1 MPEQDN
7 YDDELVSSNP
17 NQRNWRGILI
27 ALLVIIIVLALIVT
41 SVVLLTPPDEG
52 PRVKGQ
58 RIKLQD
64 IVDGL
69 YVPQRANGSWIDAEE
84 FLYQDHLGR
93 ICLLNA
99 ANRTERVLMSNMTFK
114 NLAPFTFSLS
124 ADRRYLLLA
133 QNVVKLFRHSYLAQY
148 TLFDIHT
155 SETVRLRHNQLH
167 DEWPYLHYA
176 RFTGAGNALIWVH
189 NYDIYYRQEVR
200 ATHAY
205 RISHDAVPG
214 VVYNGIPDWLYEEE
228 ILHANNAVW
237 LSENAQL
244 LLYASFNDT
253 HVQEQHFA
261 WYGTTSGGGAGGAA
275 TSAAGSSAGHSAG
288 NAGNAGGAAGGTNPH
303 ANLYPEIRSLRYPK
317 PGTQNPTVTLRVAD
331 LTDPQK
337 IHTTDLKPPKII
349 QHECVFHAFIHFL
362 RFAKLFACI
371 SPSSRRD
378 HYFSSASW
386 VSATQIAVVWLNR
399 PQNISVVSVC
409 RSPQFVCIETHR
421 VSGDGRGWVD
431 TVSVPLFAANASLYV
446 AISPLRDGSFGYF
459 RHIVHVDIDNN
470 RVLPLT
476 HGAYEVNRLL
486 HWDQVDNWI
495 YFLGTPERLPS
506 QQHLYRVS
514 ALPARQGQA
523 LQPPDCLTCPALM
536 QRHDGYDE
544 GHTKSP
550 PKLVTA
556 WDDDWEDSEEAD
568 ALPAPPPALPVEQ
581 QRQSHG
587 HGNGGA
593 AVPPPPSD
601 CLYHEAQFPLSL
613 RARFVLVECLGPVV
627 PSSTIYGLKTAATEA
642 KAKRKSAP
650 AEHEADQ
657 AEDAAEEQF
666 GVEPKSQFLELLFTV
681 QNNTRLKE
689 KMAKVA
695 LPQMKTFPVMI
706 SGGYHAQ
713 VRLFLPPVLREDEI
727 TRYPTILHVYSG
739 PGSQLVT
746 DRWHVDWNTYL
757 AGSKDYIVIEIDGRG
772 SSGQGY
778 QLLHEVYKRLGSV
791 EVSDQLEVSEYLR
804 DNLHFIDARRMG
816 VWGWS
821 YGGYTAAL
829 ALAGQQSIFQCGI
842 SVSPVT
848 NWKLYDSTYAERYLS
863 FPNVTDNYKG
873 YEESDLSKYVDNLR
887 ERQFLLVHGTA
898 DDNVHVQQSMVL
910 ARALTSK
917 GVLYKQQIYPDEGH
931 SLSGVKRHLY
941 RSMTAFFEDC
951 FKKLLDQQQQ
961 NQTDS
966 MDFLDFHSFYG
977 G

>member
-69 YVPQRANGSWIDAEE
+69 YMPQHANGSWIDGEE

-99 ANRTERVLMSNMTFK
+99 ANRTERILMSNVTFK
-114 NLAPFTFSLS
+114 TLAPFTFTIS
-124 ADRRYLLLA
+124 ADKRYLLLA

-148 TLFDIHT
+148 TLYDIQT
-155 SETVRLRHNQLH
+155 SESIKLRHSPHQ

-176 RFTGAGNALIWVH
+176 RFSPRGNGLVWVH
-189 NYDIYYRQEVR
+189 SYDIYYRKEAR
-200 ATHAY
+200 GTTAH
-205 RISHDAVPG
+205 RITHDAVPG

-228 ILHANNAVW
+228 ILHANNAIW
-237 LSENAQL
+237 MSDTGQL
-244 LLYASFNDT
+244 MLYATFNDT
-253 HVQEQHFA
+253 NVQEQHFA
-261 WYGTTSGGGAGGAA
+261 WYGTTGPSASGAAAAAAGTPGASGGSSSVGG
-275 TSAAGSSAGHSAG
+275 S
-288 NAGNAGGAAGGTNPH
+288 NPY

-317 PGTQNPTVTLRVAD
+317 PGTPNPTVTLRVV
-331 LTDPQK
+331 
-337 IHTTDLKPPKII
+337 DLKDPKKVHITSLRPPQII
-349 QHECVFHAFIHFL
+349 ANE
-362 RFAKLFACI
+362 
-371 SPSSRRD
+371 D

-386 VSATQIAVVWLNR
+386 VSGTEIAVVWLNR

-409 RSPQFVCIETHR
+409 KSPSFECIETHR

-431 TVSVPLFAANASLYV
+431 TVAVPLFAANGSIYV
-446 AISPLRDGSFGYF
+446 AISPLRDGLFGYF

-486 HWDQVDNWI
+486 HWDQLDNWI

-523 LQPPDCLTCPALM
+523 LHTPDCITCPALM
-536 QRHDGYDE
+536 QRSDSYEE

-556 WDDDWEDSEEAD
+556 WDDDWEDSEEVE
-568 ALPAPPPALPVEQ
+568 APPPAMPLEQ
-581 QRQSHG
+581 QPRPGRGQRPPL
-587 HGNGGA
+587 
-593 AVPPPPSD
+593 PPPPSD
-601 CLYHEAQFPLSL
+601 CLYHEAQFPITLQ
-613 RARFVLVECLGPVV
+613 ARYVLVECLGPVV
-627 PSSTIYGLKTAATEA
+627 PTSIIYGLKSANSPPTSAKVKRQSTQQEEPSTEGGEQ
-642 KAKRKSAP
+642 KA
-650 AEHEADQ
+650 E
-657 AEDAAEEQF
+657 
-666 GVEPKSQFLELLFTV
+666 VEPKSQFLELLVTI

-689 KMAKVA
+689 KMAKTA
-695 LPQMKTFPVMI
+695 LPQVKTFPVMI

-713 VRLFLPPVLREDEI
+713 VRLYLPPVLREDEI

-739 PGSQLVT
+739 PGTQLVT

-757 AGSKDYIVIEIDGRG
+757 SGSKDYIVVEIDGRG
-772 SSGQGY
+772 SAGQGY

-804 DNLHFIDARRMG
+804 DNLHFIDSRRMG

-829 ALAGQQSIFQCGI
+829 ALAGQQDIFQCGI

-887 ERQFLLVHGTA
+887 DRQFLLVHGTA

-910 ARALTSK
+910 ARSLTSK

-951 FKKLLDQQQQ
+951 FKKLIDQQQQ

-977 G
+977 R

>member
-1 MPEQDN
+1 MPQH
-7 YDDELVSSNP
+7 
-17 NQRNWRGILI
+17 
-27 ALLVIIIVLALIVT
+27 
-41 SVVLLTPPDEG
+41 
-52 PRVKGQ
+52 
-58 RIKLQD
+58 
-64 IVDGL
+64 
-69 YVPQRANGSWIDAEE
+69 ANGSWIDGEE

-99 ANRTERVLMSNMTFK
+99 ANRSEHVLMSNVTFK
-114 NLAPFTFSLS
+114 TLAPFTFTIS
-124 ADRRYLLLA
+124 ADKRYLLLA

-148 TLFDIHT
+148 TLYDIQT
-155 SETVRLRHNQLH
+155 SESIKLRHSPHQ

-176 RFTGAGNALIWVH
+176 RFSPRGNGLVWVQS
-189 NYDIYYRQEVR
+189 YDIYYRKEAR
-200 ATHAY
+200 GTTAH
-205 RISHDAVPG
+205 RITHDAVPG

-228 ILHANNAVW
+228 ILHANNAIW
-237 LSENAQL
+237 LSDTGQL
-244 LLYASFNDT
+244 MLYATFNDT

-261 WYGTTSGGGAGGAA
+261 WYGTTGPSGGAA
-275 TSAAGSSAGHSAG
+275 SAAAAAG
-288 NAGNAGGAAGGTNPH
+288 GGAAGTPGGSGGSSSSGGGSNPY

-317 PGTQNPTVTLRVAD
+317 PGTQNPTITLRVAD
-331 LTDPQK
+331 LKDPK
-337 IHTTDLKPPKII
+337 KVHITNLRPPQII
-349 QHECVFHAFIHFL
+349 ANE
-362 RFAKLFACI
+362 
-371 SPSSRRD
+371 D

-386 VSATQIAVVWLNR
+386 VSGTEIAVVWLNR

-409 RSPQFVCIETHR
+409 KSPSFECIETHR

-431 TVSVPLFAANASLYV
+431 TVSVPLFAANGSIYV
-446 AISPLRDGSFGYF
+446 AISPLRDGLFGYF

-476 HGAYEVNRLL
+476 HGPYEVNRLL
-486 HWDQVDNWI
+486 HWDQLDNWI

-523 LQPPDCLTCPALM
+523 MHSPDCLTCPALM
-536 QRHDGYDE
+536 QRSDSYEE

-556 WDDDWEDSEEAD
+556 WDDDWEDSEEVEAQ
-568 ALPAPPPALPVEQ
+568 APPPAMPLEQ
-581 QRQSHG
+581 QARPGRGQRPPL
-587 HGNGGA
+587 
-593 AVPPPPSD
+593 PPPPSD
-601 CLYHEAQFPLSL
+601 CLYHEAQFPITLQ
-613 RARFVLVECLGPVV
+613 ARYVLVECLGPVV
-627 PSSTIYGLKTAATEA
+627 PTSIIYGLKSTIPSSPKVNRQSTQQEEPPTEGGEE
-642 KAKRKSAP
+642 KA
-650 AEHEADQ
+650 D
-657 AEDAAEEQF
+657 
-666 GVEPKSQFLELLFTV
+666 VEPKSQFLELLVTI

-689 KMAKVA
+689 KMAKTA

-713 VRLFLPPVLREDEI
+713 VRLYLPPVLREDEI

-739 PGSQLVT
+739 PGTQLVT

-757 AGSKDYIVIEIDGRG
+757 SGSKDYIVVEIDGRG
-772 SSGQGY
+772 SAGQGY

-804 DNLHFIDARRMG
+804 DNLHFIDSRRMG

-829 ALAGQQSIFQCGI
+829 ALAGQQDIFQCGI

-887 ERQFLLVHGTA
+887 DRQFLLVHGTA

-910 ARALTSK
+910 ARSLTSK

-951 FKKLLDQQQQ
+951 FKKLIDQQQQ

-977 G
+977 R

>member
-99 ANRTERVLMSNMTFK
+99 ANRTERVLMSNVTFK
-114 NLAPFTFSLS
+114 TLAPFTFSIS
-124 ADRRYLLLA
+124 ADKRFLLLA

-155 SETVRLRHNQLH
+155 SEAIKLRHNRQQ

-176 RFTGAGNALIWVH
+176 RFTSAGNALIWVH

-200 ATHAY
+200 ASHAY
-205 RISHDAVPG
+205 RITHDAVPG

-228 ILHANNAVW
+228 ILHTNNAIW
-237 LSENAQL
+237 LSDDGQL

-261 WYGTTSGGGAGGAA
+261 WYGTTSTGAAGGAA
-275 TSAAGSSAGHSAG
+275 TSGTTHGNGGVGGGVGTGTGGGSAGG
-288 NAGNAGGAAGGTNPH
+288 INPH

-331 LTDPQK
+331 LAVPEK
-337 IHTTDLKPPKII
+337 IHIIDLKPPKII
-349 QHECVFHAFIHFL
+349 ENE
-362 RFAKLFACI
+362 
-371 SPSSRRD
+371 D

-386 VSATQIAVVWLNR
+386 VSPKEIAVVWLNR

-409 RSPQFVCIETHR
+409 RSPSFVCIETHR

-431 TVSVPLFAANASLYV
+431 TVSVPLFAANASHYV

-476 HGAYEVNRLL
+476 HGPYEVNRLL
-486 HWDQVDNWI
+486 HWDQLDNWI

-523 LQPPDCLTCPALM
+523 LPAPDCLTCPALM
-536 QRHDGYDE
+536 HGSDGRDE

-556 WDDDWEDSEEAD
+556 WDDDWEDSEESE
-568 ALPAPPPALPVEQ
+568 ALPPPPAMPVEQ
-581 QRQSHG
+581 QRQARG
-587 HGNGGA
+587 HGA
-593 AVPPPPSD
+593 PPPSD

-613 RARFVLVECLGPVV
+613 RARYVLVECLGPVV
-627 PSSTIYGLKTAATEA
+627 PNSIIYGLKLPTGP
-642 KAKRKSAP
+642 KAKKQSLPQEQLAP
-650 AEHEADQ
+650 DVAAAAKEA
-657 AEDAAEEQF
+657 
-666 GVEPKSQFLELLFTV
+666 GEPKSQFLELLVTV

-695 LPQMKTFPVMI
+695 LPQVKTFPVMI

-713 VRLFLPPVLREDEI
+713 VRLYLPPVLREDEI

-757 AGSKDYIVIEIDGRG
+757 SGSKDYIVIEIDGRG
-772 SSGQGY
+772 SAGQGY

-910 ARALTSK
+910 ARALTGK

-941 RSMTAFFEDC
+941 RSMTAFFDDC
-951 FKKLLDQQQQ
+951 FKKLVPPETKAGLGSGGDMQQQ
-961 NQTDS
+961 
-966 MDFLDFHSFYG
+966 
-977 G
+977 

>member
-64 IVDGL
+64 IVDGVFL
-69 YVPQRANGSWIDAEE
+69 PQHSNGSWIDGEE

-93 ICLLNA
+93 ICLLSA
-99 ANRTERVLMSNMTFK
+99 ANRSERVLMSNVTFK
-114 NLAPFTFSLS
+114 TLAPFTFTIS
-124 ADRRYLLLA
+124 ADKRYLLLA

-148 TLFDIHT
+148 TLYDIQT
-155 SETVRLRHNQLH
+155 SESIKLRHSPHL
-167 DEWPYLHYA
+167 DDWPYLHYA
-176 RFTGAGNALIWVH
+176 RFTPAGNALVWVQ
-189 NYDIYYRQEVR
+189 NYDIYFREEVR
-200 ATHAY
+200 SPAVH
-205 RISHDAVPG
+205 RITHDAVPG

-228 ILHANNAVW
+228 ILHANNAIW
-237 LSENAQL
+237 MSDNGQL
-244 LLYASFNDT
+244 MLYATFNDT

-261 WYGTTSGGGAGGAA
+261 WYGTTGPSGGAAAAAAATAGGGAGSG
-275 TSAAGSSAGHSAG
+275 G
-288 NAGNAGGAAGGTNPH
+288 GGAGASSSGSHPH
-303 ANLYPEIRSLRYPK
+303 ASLYPEIRSLRYPK

-331 LTDPQK
+331 LKDPQNVR
-337 IHTTDLKPPKII
+337 TTDLHPPQILA
-349 QHECVFHAFIHFL
+349 HE
-362 RFAKLFACI
+362 
-371 SPSSRRD
+371 D

-386 VSATQIAVVWLNR
+386 VSHSKIAVVWLNR

-409 RSPQFVCIETHR
+409 KAPSFECIETHR

-431 TVSVPLFAANASLYV
+431 TVAVPLFAANASIYV
-446 AISPLRDGSFGYF
+446 AISPLRDGLFGYF
-459 RHIVHVDIDNN
+459 RHIVHVDIDKN

-476 HGAYEVNRLL
+476 HGPYEVNRLL
-486 HWDQVDNWI
+486 HWDQLDNWI

-514 ALPARQGQA
+514 AQPARQGQA
-523 LQPPDCLTCPALM
+523 LHSPDCLTCPAVT
-536 QRHDGYDE
+536 QWAEGYDE

-556 WDDDWEDSEEAD
+556 WDDDWEDSEEAE
-568 ALPAPPPALPVEQ
+568 AQPPQPALPVEQ
-581 QRQSHG
+581 QQPGRGQS
-587 HGNGGA
+587 
-593 AVPPPPSD
+593 VPLPPPPSD
-601 CLYHEAQFPLSL
+601 CLFHEAQFPLS
-613 RARFVLVECLGPVV
+613 RQAKYVLVDCLGPVV
-627 PSSTIYGLKTAATEA
+627 PTSIIYGLKSTAPEGAKVRRRSTQQEQPPTEGG
-642 KAKRKSAP
+642 
-650 AEHEADQ
+650 
-657 AEDAAEEQF
+657 EEK
-666 GVEPKSQFLELLFTV
+666 GPEEPKSQFLELLVTV

-689 KMAKVA
+689 KMAKTA
-695 LPQMKTFPVMI
+695 MPQIKTFPVMI

-757 AGSKDYIVIEIDGRG
+757 AGSKDYIVVEIDGRG
-772 SSGQGY
+772 SAGQGY

-791 EVSDQLEVSEYLR
+791 EVSDQLEV
-804 DNLHFIDARRMG
+804 N
-816 VWGWS
+816 
-821 YGGYTAAL
+821 
-829 ALAGQQSIFQCGI
+829 
-842 SVSPVT
+842 
-848 NWKLYDSTYAERYLS
+848 STYAERYLS

-887 ERQFLLVHGTA
+887 DRQFLLIHGTA

-910 ARALTSK
+910 ARSLTSK

-951 FKKLLDQQQQ
+951 FKKLVPPESKAGLGNGGDMQQ
-961 NQTDS
+961 
-966 MDFLDFHSFYG
+966 
-977 G
+977 

>member
-69 YVPQRANGSWIDAEE
+69 FVPQHSNGSWIDGEE

-99 ANRTERVLMSNMTFK
+99 ANRSERVLMSNVTFK
-114 NLAPFTFSLS
+114 TLAPFTFTIS
-124 ADRRYLLLA
+124 ADKRYLLLA

-148 TLFDIHT
+148 TLYDIQT
-155 SETVRLRHNQLH
+155 SESIKLRHSPHQ

-176 RFTGAGNALIWVH
+176 RFTPAGNALVWVEG
-189 NYDIYYRQEVR
+189 YDIYYRTEVR
-200 ATHAY
+200 SPAVH
-205 RISHDAVPG
+205 RITQDAVPG

-228 ILHANNAVW
+228 ILHANNAIW
-237 LSENAQL
+237 MSDNGQL
-244 LLYASFNDT
+244 MLFATFNDT

-261 WYGTTSGGGAGGAA
+261 WYGTTGPSGGPAAAAAGGGGGAGSGGAGA
-275 TSAAGSSAGHSAG
+275 TSSGS
-288 NAGNAGGAAGGTNPH
+288 NPH
-303 ANLYPEIRSLRYPK
+303 ANLYPEIRSLR
-317 PGTQNPTVTLRVAD
+317 
-331 LTDPQK
+331 
-337 IHTTDLKPPKII
+337 
-349 QHECVFHAFIHFL
+349 
-362 RFAKLFACI
+362 
-371 SPSSRRD
+371 D

-386 VSATQIAVVWLNR
+386 VSHSKIAVVWLNR

-409 RSPQFVCIETHR
+409 KAPSFECIETHR

-431 TVSVPLFAANASLYV
+431 TVAVPLFASNASIYV
-446 AISPLRDGSFGYF
+446 AISPLRDGLFGYF
-459 RHIVHVDIDNN
+459 RHIVHVDIEKN

-476 HGAYEVNRLL
+476 HGPYEVNRLL
-486 HWDQVDNWI
+486 HWDQLDNWI

-523 LQPPDCLTCPALM
+523 LHPPDCLTCPAVA
-536 QRHDGYDE
+536 QWAEGYDE

-556 WDDDWEDSEEAD
+556 WDDDWEDSEEAE
-568 ALPAPPPALPVEQ
+568 APPPQPALPVEQ
-581 QRQSHG
+581 QPPGKGQS
-587 HGNGGA
+587 A
-593 AVPPPPSD
+593 SLPPPPSD
-601 CLYHEAQFPLSL
+601 CLYHEAQFPIS
-613 RARFVLVECLGPVV
+613 RKAKYVLVDCLGPVV
-627 PSSTIYGLKTAATEA
+627 PTAIIYGIKSTASEITKVKRQSTQQEEPPTENGEQKTPKE
-642 KAKRKSAP
+642 
-650 AEHEADQ
+650 
-657 AEDAAEEQF
+657 
-666 GVEPKSQFLELLFTV
+666 EPKSQFLELLVTV

-689 KMAKVA
+689 KMAKTA
-695 LPQMKTFPVMI
+695 MPQIKTFPVMI

-713 VRLFLPPVLREDEI
+713 VRLYLPPVLREDEI

-757 AGSKDYIVIEIDGRG
+757 SGSKDYIVVEIDGRG

-804 DNLHFIDARRMG
+804 DNLHFIDSRRMG

-887 ERQFLLVHGTA
+887 DRQFLLVHGTA

-910 ARALTSK
+910 ARSLTSK

-951 FKKLLDQQQQ
+951 FKKLVPPESKAGLGNGGDMQQQ
-961 NQTDS
+961 
-966 MDFLDFHSFYG
+966 
-977 G
+977 

>member
-64 IVDGL
+64 IVDGI
-69 YVPQRANGSWIDAEE
+69 YVPQRSNGSWIDAEE
-84 FLYQDHLGR
+84 FLYQDQLGR

-99 ANRTERVLMSNMTFK
+99 ANRTERVLMSNVTFK
-114 NLAPFTFSLS
+114 NLSPFTFSIS
-124 ADRRYLLLA
+124 ADKRYLLLA

-148 TLFDIHT
+148 TLYDIHT
-155 SETVRLRHNQLH
+155 SETIKLRLNPHQ
-167 DEWPYLHYA
+167 DEWPYLHFA
-176 RFTGAGNALIWVH
+176 RFSSAGNALIWVL
-189 NYDIYYRQEVR
+189 NYEIYYRQEVR
-200 ATHAY
+200 STHAY
-205 RISHDAVPG
+205 RITHDAVPG

-228 ILHANNAVW
+228 MLHTNNAIWV
-237 LSENAQL
+237 SDDGHL

-253 HVQEQHFA
+253 NVQEQHFA
-261 WYGTTSGGGAGGAA
+261 WYGTTSSGTAGGAGTSGTASGTGHGVGSGAGGG
-275 TSAAGSSAGHSAG
+275 GSSAA
-288 NAGNAGGAAGGTNPH
+288 GTNPH

-317 PGTQNPTVTLRVAD
+317 PGTQNPTVTLRVAN
-331 LTDPQK
+331 LSDPQK
-337 IHTTDLKPPKII
+337 IHIVDLKPPKIL
-349 QHECVFHAFIHFL
+349 QKE
-362 RFAKLFACI
+362 
-371 SPSSRRD
+371 D

-386 VSATQIAVVWLNR
+386 VSGTEIAVVWLNR
-399 PQNISVVSVC
+399 PQNISAVSVC
-409 RSPQFVCIETHR
+409 RSPAFACIETHR

-431 TVSVPLFAANASLYV
+431 TVSVPLFASNASVYV

-476 HGAYEVNRLL
+476 HGPYEVNRLL
-486 HWDQVDNWI
+486 HWDQHDNWI

-514 ALPARQGQA
+514 ALPARQGHS
-523 LQPPDCLTCPALM
+523 LQVPDCLTCPAVM
-536 QRHDGYDE
+536 QRSDGYDE
-544 GHTKSP
+544 GHTKPP

-556 WDDDWEDSEEAD
+556 WDDDWEDSEESDTAQQ
-568 ALPAPPPALPVEQ
+568 PPPPAMPVEQ
-581 QRQSHG
+581 QRQG
-587 HGNGGA
+587 RG
-593 AVPPPPSD
+593 VTPPSD
-601 CLYHEAQFPLSL
+601 CLYHEAQFALSL
-613 RARFVLVECLGPVV
+613 RARYLLLECLGPVV
-627 PSSTIYGLKTAATEA
+627 PNSIIYGLKHPAGGP
-642 KAKRKSAP
+642 KAKRQSMTQ
-650 AEHEADQ
+650 EQTQ
-657 AEDAAEEQF
+657 AEGESTAEEVR
-666 GVEPKSQFLELLFTV
+666 VEPKSQFLELLVTV

-695 LPQMKTFPVMI
+695 LPQIKTFPVMI

-713 VRLFLPPVLREDEI
+713 VRLYLPPVLREDEI

-739 PGSQLVT
+739 PGTQLVT

-772 SSGQGY
+772 SAGQGY

-941 RSMTAFFEDC
+941 RSMTAFFDDC

>member
-69 YVPQRANGSWIDAEE
+69 FLPQHSNGSWINGEE

-99 ANRTERVLMSNMTFK
+99 ANRSERVLMSNVTFK
-114 NLAPFTFSLS
+114 TLAPFTFTIS
-124 ADRRYLLLA
+124 ADKRYLLLA
-133 QNVVKLFRHSYLAQY
+133 QNAVELFRHSYLAQY
-148 TLFDIHT
+148 TLYDIQT
-155 SETVRLRHNQLH
+155 SESIRLRHSGQP

-176 RFTGAGNALIWVH
+176 RFTPAGSALVWVQG
-189 NYDIYYRQEVR
+189 YDIYYKQEARSPVV
-200 ATHAY
+200 H
-205 RISHDAVPG
+205 RITHDAVPG
-214 VVYNGIPDWLYEEE
+214 VVYNGVPDWLYEEE
-228 ILHANNAVW
+228 ILHANNAIW
-237 LSENAQL
+237 MSDNGQL
-244 LLYASFNDT
+244 MLYATFNDT

-261 WYGTTSGGGAGGAA
+261 WYGTTGPAGGAA
-275 TSAAGSSAGHSAG
+275 AAAAAAAATGGGTSGGSGHGGGGSGHGSS
-288 NAGNAGGAAGGTNPH
+288 GGSNPH
-303 ANLYPEIRSLRYPK
+303 ASLYPEIRSLRYPK

-331 LTDPQK
+331 LKNPQK
-337 IHTTDLKPPKII
+337 VHITDLRPPQILA
-349 QHECVFHAFIHFL
+349 HE
-362 RFAKLFACI
+362 
-371 SPSSRRD
+371 D

-386 VSATQIAVVWLNR
+386 VSHSKVAVVWLNR

-409 RSPQFVCIETHR
+409 KAPTFECIETHR

-431 TVSVPLFAANASLYV
+431 TVAVPLFASNASVYV
-446 AISPLRDGSFGYF
+446 AISPLRDGLFGYF

-486 HWDQVDNWI
+486 HWDQLDNWI

-523 LQPPDCLTCPALM
+523 LHSPDCLTCPAQM
-536 QRHDGYDE
+536 PRTDGFEE

-556 WDDDWEDSEEAD
+556 WDDDWEDSEEEEEPQQAQ
-568 ALPAPPPALPVEQ
+568 PALPVEQ
-581 QRQSHG
+581 QRP
-587 HGNGGA
+587 GGRGGQGS
-593 AVPPPPSD
+593 VPPPPPPSD
-601 CLYHEAQFPLSL
+601 CLYHVAQFPHSL
-613 RARFVLVECLGPVV
+613 QARYVLVDCLGPVV
-627 PSSTIYGLKTAATEA
+627 PNSILYGLKSTSQTGGGP
-642 KAKRKSAP
+642 KAKRQSSSQQEQPPTESAEEKP
-650 AEHEADQ
+650 AES
-657 AEDAAEEQF
+657 
-666 GVEPKSQFLELLFTV
+666 PKSQFLELLVTV

-689 KMAKVA
+689 KMARTA
-695 LPQMKTFPVMI
+695 MPQVKTFPVMI

-713 VRLFLPPVLREDEI
+713 VRLYLPPVLREDEI

-757 AGSKDYIVIEIDGRG
+757 AGSKDYIVVEIDGRG
-772 SSGQGY
+772 SAGQGY

-848 NWKLYDSTYAERYLS
+848 NWKLYDSAYAERYLS

-910 ARALTSK
+910 ARSLTSK

-951 FKKLLDQQQQ
+951 FKKLIDQQQQ
-961 NQTDS
+961 NQSDS

-977 G
+977 R

>member
-69 YVPQRANGSWIDAEE
+69 YMPQHANGSWIDGEE

-99 ANRTERVLMSNMTFK
+99 ANRSEHVLMSNVTFK
-114 NLAPFTFSLS
+114 TLAPFTFTIS
-124 ADRRYLLLA
+124 ADKRYLLLA

-148 TLFDIHT
+148 TLYDIQT
-155 SETVRLRHNQLH
+155 SESIKLRHSPHQ

-176 RFTGAGNALIWVH
+176 RFSPRGNGLVWVQS
-189 NYDIYYRQEVR
+189 YDIYYRKEAR
-200 ATHAY
+200 GTTAH
-205 RISHDAVPG
+205 RITHDAVPG

-228 ILHANNAVW
+228 ILHANNAIW
-237 LSENAQL
+237 LSDTGQL
-244 LLYASFNDT
+244 MLYATFNDT

-261 WYGTTSGGGAGGAA
+261 WYGTTGPSGGAA
-275 TSAAGSSAGHSAG
+275 SAAAAAG
-288 NAGNAGGAAGGTNPH
+288 GGAAGTPGGSGGSSSSGGGSNPY

-317 PGTQNPTVTLRVAD
+317 PGTQNPTITLRVAD
-331 LTDPQK
+331 LKDPK
-337 IHTTDLKPPKII
+337 KVHITNLRPPQII
-349 QHECVFHAFIHFL
+349 ANE
-362 RFAKLFACI
+362 
-371 SPSSRRD
+371 D

-386 VSATQIAVVWLNR
+386 VSGTEIAVVWLNR

-409 RSPQFVCIETHR
+409 KSPSFECIETHR

-431 TVSVPLFAANASLYV
+431 TVSVPLFAANGSIYV
-446 AISPLRDGSFGYF
+446 AISPLRDGLFGYF

-476 HGAYEVNRLL
+476 HGPYEVNRLL
-486 HWDQVDNWI
+486 HWDQLDNWI

-523 LQPPDCLTCPALM
+523 MHSPDCLTCPALM
-536 QRHDGYDE
+536 QRSDSYEE

-556 WDDDWEDSEEAD
+556 WDDDWEDSEEVEAQ
-568 ALPAPPPALPVEQ
+568 APPPAMPLEQ
-581 QRQSHG
+581 QARPGRGQRPPL
-587 HGNGGA
+587 
-593 AVPPPPSD
+593 PPPPSD
-601 CLYHEAQFPLSL
+601 CLYHEAQFPITLQ
-613 RARFVLVECLGPVV
+613 ARYVLVECLGPVV
-627 PSSTIYGLKTAATEA
+627 PTSIIYGLKSTIPSSPKVNRQSTQQEEPPTEGGEE
-642 KAKRKSAP
+642 KA
-650 AEHEADQ
+650 D
-657 AEDAAEEQF
+657 
-666 GVEPKSQFLELLFTV
+666 VEPKSQFLELLVTI

-689 KMAKVA
+689 KMAKTA

-713 VRLFLPPVLREDEI
+713 VRLYLPPVLREDEI

-739 PGSQLVT
+739 PGTQLVT

-757 AGSKDYIVIEIDGRG
+757 SGSKDYIVVEIDGRG
-772 SSGQGY
+772 SAGQGY

-804 DNLHFIDARRMG
+804 DNLHFIDSRRMG

-829 ALAGQQSIFQCGI
+829 ALAGQQDIFQCGI

-887 ERQFLLVHGTA
+887 DRQFLLVHGTA

-910 ARALTSK
+910 ARSLTSK

-951 FKKLLDQQQQ
+951 FKKLIDQQQQ

-977 G
+977 R

>member
-1 MPEQDN
+1 MCNHCESFVKLYFLVSLSQ
-7 YDDELVSSNP
+7 LVSSNP
-17 NQRNWRGILI
+17 NQRNWRGIFI

-69 YVPQRANGSWIDAEE
+69 YMPQRANGSWIDAEE

-99 ANRTERVLMSNMTFK
+99 GNRSERVLMSNVTFK
-114 NLAPFTFSLS
+114 TLAPFTFTISP
-124 ADRRYLLLA
+124 DKRYLLLA

-148 TLFDIHT
+148 TLYDIQT
-155 SETVRLRHNQLH
+155 SESIKMRHSMHQ

-176 RFTGAGNALIWVH
+176 RFATTGNALIWVY

-200 ATHAY
+200 TANVY

-214 VVYNGIPDWLYEEE
+214 IVYNGIPDWLYEEE
-228 ILHANNAVW
+228 ILHTNNAIW
-237 LSENAQL
+237 ISNDGHL

-261 WYGTTSGGGAGGAA
+261 WYGTTGPSGGAA
-275 TSAAGSSAGHSAG
+275 AAAATAG
-288 NAGNAGGAAGGTNPH
+288 GNAGGTTSTSSSSSNGNNPH
-303 ANLYPEIRSLRYPK
+303 SNLYPEIRSLRYPK

-331 LTDPQK
+331 LANPQK
-337 IHTTDLKPPKII
+337 IQIKDLRPPKIL
-349 QHECVFHAFIHFL
+349 ENE
-362 RFAKLFACI
+362 
-371 SPSSRRD
+371 D

-386 VSATQIAVVWLNR
+386 VSSTEIAVVWLNR

-409 RSPQFVCIETHR
+409 KSPSFVCIETHR

-431 TVSVPLFAANASLYV
+431 TVSVPLFASNGSLYV

-476 HGAYEVNRLL
+476 HGPYEVNRLL

-523 LQPPDCLTCPALM
+523 LHKPDCMTCPAQM
-536 QRHDGYDE
+536 ERNDGYEE

-556 WDDDWEDSEEAD
+556 WDDDWEDSEETD
-568 ALPAPPPALPVEQ
+568 SLPPPPPLPVEQ
-581 QRQSHG
+581 NPRP
-587 HGNGGA
+587 GGRGSSSPL
-593 AVPPPPSD
+593 PPPPSD
-601 CLYHEAQFPLSL
+601 CLYHEAQFPLSQQ
-613 RARFVLVECLGPVV
+613 ARFVLIDCLGPVV
-627 PSSTIYGLKTAATEA
+627 PNSIMYALKATATGPMAKRQQQSQSQEQQQEEPPTEA
-642 KAKRKSAP
+642 P
-650 AEHEADQ
+650 I
-657 AEDAAEEQF
+657 
-666 GVEPKSQFLELLFTV
+666 EPKSEFLDLLFTV

-689 KMAKVA
+689 KLAKTA
-695 LPQMKTFPVMI
+695 LPQVKTFPVMI

-713 VRLFLPPVLREDEI
+713 VRLYLPPVLREDEI

-739 PGSQLVT
+739 PGTQLVT

-804 DNLHFIDARRMG
+804 DNLHFIDSRRMG

-873 YEESDLSKYVDNLR
+873 YDESDLSKYVDNLR
-887 ERQFLLVHGTA
+887 DRQFLLVHGTA

-910 ARALTSK
+910 ARSLTSK

-941 RSMTAFFEDC
+941 RSMTAFFDDC
-951 FKKLLDQQQQ
+951 FKKLVPPESKAGLGNGGDMQQQ
-961 NQTDS
+961 
-966 MDFLDFHSFYG
+966 
-977 G
+977 

>member
-69 YVPQRANGSWIDAEE
+69 FVPQHSNGSWIDGEE

-99 ANRTERVLMSNMTFK
+99 ANRSERVLMSNVTFK
-114 NLAPFTFSLS
+114 TLSPFTFTIS
-124 ADRRYLLLA
+124 ADKRYLLLA

-148 TLFDIHT
+148 TLYDIQT
-155 SETVRLRHNQLH
+155 SESIKLRHSPHQ

-176 RFTGAGNALIWVH
+176 RFTPAGNALVWVQS
-189 NYDIYYRQEVR
+189 YDIYYREEVR
-200 ATHAY
+200 SASVH
-205 RISHDAVPG
+205 RITHDAVPG

-228 ILHANNAVW
+228 ILHANNAIW
-237 LSENAQL
+237 MSDNGQL
-244 LLYASFNDT
+244 MLYATFNDT

-261 WYGTTSGGGAGGAA
+261 WYGTTGPSGGGAAA
-275 TSAAGSSAGHSAG
+275 AAAVG
-288 NAGNAGGAAGGTNPH
+288 AGGAGTGSAGAGGSNPH
-303 ANLYPEIRSLRYPK
+303 ASLYPEIRSLRYPK

-331 LTDPQK
+331 LKDPLK
-337 IHTTDLKPPKII
+337 VHVTDLHPPQII
-349 QHECVFHAFIHFL
+349 ANE
-362 RFAKLFACI
+362 
-371 SPSSRRD
+371 D

-386 VSATQIAVVWLNR
+386 VSHSKIAVVWLNR

-409 RSPQFVCIETHR
+409 KAPSFQCIETHR

-431 TVSVPLFAANASLYV
+431 TVAVPLFAANASIYV
-446 AISPLRDGSFGYF
+446 AISPLRDGLFGYF
-459 RHIVHVDIDNN
+459 GHIVHVDIDKN
-470 RVLPLT
+470 RGVPLT
-476 HGAYEVNRLL
+476 QGPQ
-486 HWDQVDNWI
+486 WSPDQ
-495 YFLGTPERLPS
+495 
-506 QQHLYRVS
+506 
-514 ALPARQGQA
+514 
-523 LQPPDCLTCPALM
+523 
-536 QRHDGYDE
+536 
-544 GHTKSP
+544 
-550 PKLVTA
+550 
-556 WDDDWEDSEEAD
+556 
-568 ALPAPPPALPVEQ
+568 
-581 QRQSHG
+581 
-587 HGNGGA
+587 
-593 AVPPPPSD
+593 
-601 CLYHEAQFPLSL
+601 
-613 RARFVLVECLGPVV
+613 
-627 PSSTIYGLKTAATEA
+627 
-642 KAKRKSAP
+642 
-650 AEHEADQ
+650 
-657 AEDAAEEQF
+657 
-666 GVEPKSQFLELLFTV
+666 
-681 QNNTRLKE
+681 
-689 KMAKVA
+689 
-695 LPQMKTFPVMI
+695 
-706 SGGYHAQ
+706 
-713 VRLFLPPVLREDEI
+713 
-727 TRYPTILHVYSG
+727 
-739 PGSQLVT
+739 
-746 DRWHVDWNTYL
+746 WHVDWNTYL
-757 AGSKDYIVIEIDGRG
+757 SGSKDYIVVEIDGRG
-772 SSGQGY
+772 SAGQGY

-804 DNLHFIDARRMG
+804 DNLHFIDSRRMG

-887 ERQFLLVHGTA
+887 DRQFLLVHGTA

-910 ARALTSK
+910 ARSLTSK

-951 FKKLLDQQQQ
+951 FKKLVPPESKAGLGNGGDMQQQ
-961 NQTDS
+961 
-966 MDFLDFHSFYG
+966 
-977 G
+977 

>member
-69 YVPQRANGSWIDAEE
+69 FVPQRANGSWIDAEE

-99 ANRTERVLMSNMTFK
+99 ANRTERVLMSNVTFK
-114 NLAPFTFSLS
+114 TLAPFTFTIST
-124 ADRRYLLLA
+124 DKRYLLLA

-148 TLFDIHT
+148 TLYDIHT
-155 SETVRLRHNQLH
+155 SESIKLRHNDQQEE
-167 DEWPYLHYA
+167 DWPYLHYA
-176 RFTGAGNALIWVH
+176 RFAPTGNALIWVH

-200 ATHAY
+200 SPAAH
-205 RISHDAVPG
+205 RITHDAVPG

-228 ILHANNAVW
+228 ILHANNAIW
-237 LSENAQL
+237 LTDDGHL
-244 LLYASFNDT
+244 MLYASFNDT

-261 WYGTTSGGGAGGAA
+261 WYGTTSGAGVGPTGGAA
-275 TSAAGSSAGHSAG
+275 AAGMGAT
-288 NAGNAGGAAGGTNPH
+288 NANAGGNPH

-317 PGTQNPTVTLRVAD
+317 PGTQNPVVTLRVAD
-331 LTDPQK
+331 LADPHN
-337 IHTTDLKPPKII
+337 IHIKDLRPPLIL
-349 QHECVFHAFIHFL
+349 QHE
-362 RFAKLFACI
+362 
-371 SPSSRRD
+371 D
-378 HYFSSASW
+378 HYFSSAAW
-386 VSATQIAVVWLNR
+386 VSSTEIAVVWLNR

-409 RSPQFVCIETHR
+409 RSPSFVCVETHR

-431 TVSVPLFAANASLYV
+431 TVSVPLFSMNATVYV

-476 HGAYEVNRLL
+476 HGQYEVNRLL

-506 QQHLYRVS
+506 QQHLYRIS
-514 ALPARQGQA
+514 AFPARQGQA
-523 LQPPDCLTCPALM
+523 LHTPDCLTCPAQM
-536 QRHDGYDE
+536 QRGDGYEE
-544 GHTKSP
+544 GHTKPP

-556 WDDDWEDSEEAD
+556 WDDDWEDSEEAEP
-568 ALPAPPPALPVEQ
+568 LPPAPALPVEQ
-581 QRQSHG
+581 RHSRGRSTPQ
-587 HGNGGA
+587 
-593 AVPPPPSD
+593 PPPPSD
-601 CLYHEAQFPLSL
+601 CLYHEAQFPFSL
-613 RARFVLVECLGPVV
+613 QARYVLIECLGPVV
-627 PSSTIYGLKTAATEA
+627 PNSIIYGLKITMRGPQAKRQSTQEEVDPTAASET
-642 KAKRKSAP
+642 
-650 AEHEADQ
+650 
-657 AEDAAEEQF
+657 
-666 GVEPKSQFLELLFTV
+666 EPKSQFLELLVTV

-689 KMAKVA
+689 KMRRTA
-695 LPQMKTFPVMI
+695 LPQVKTFPVMI

-713 VRLFLPPVLREDEI
+713 VRLYLPPVLREDEI

-739 PGSQLVT
+739 PGTQLVT

-772 SSGQGY
+772 SAGQGY

-842 SVSPVT
+842 SVSPVS

-887 ERQFLLVHGTA
+887 DRQFLLVHGTA

-951 FKKLLDQQQQ
+951 FKKLVPPESKAGLGNGGDMQQQ
-961 NQTDS
+961 
-966 MDFLDFHSFYG
+966 
-977 G
+977 

>member
-69 YVPQRANGSWIDAEE
+69 FVPQHSNASWIDGEE

-99 ANRTERVLMSNMTFK
+99 ANRSERVLMSNVTFK
-114 NLAPFTFSLS
+114 TLSPYHFTIS
-124 ADRRYLLLA
+124 ADKRYLLLA

-148 TLFDIHT
+148 TLYDIQT
-155 SETVRLRHNQLH
+155 SESIKLRHSPQQ

-176 RFTGAGNALIWVH
+176 RFTPAGNALVWVQS
-189 NYDIYYRQEVR
+189 YDIYYREEVR
-200 ATHAY
+200 SASVHRITH
-205 RISHDAVPG
+205 DGVPG

-228 ILHANNAVW
+228 LLRANNAIW
-237 LSENAQL
+237 MSDNGQL
-244 LLYASFNDT
+244 MLYATFNDT

-261 WYGTTSGGGAGGAA
+261 WYGTTGPSGGEAAAAAAAGAGGSGSGSAG
-275 TSAAGSSAGHSAG
+275 AAGS
-288 NAGNAGGAAGGTNPH
+288 NPH
-303 ANLYPEIRSLRYPK
+303 ASLYPEIRSLRYPK

-331 LTDPQK
+331 LKDPLK
-337 IHTTDLKPPKII
+337 VHVTDLHPPQII
-349 QHECVFHAFIHFL
+349 ANE
-362 RFAKLFACI
+362 
-371 SPSSRRD
+371 D

-386 VSATQIAVVWLNR
+386 VSHSKIAVVWLNR

-409 RSPQFVCIETHR
+409 KAPSFQCIETHR

-431 TVSVPLFAANASLYV
+431 TVAVPLFAANASIYV
-446 AISPLRDGSFGYF
+446 AISPLRDGLFGYF
-459 RHIVHVDIDNN
+459 RHIVHVDIDKN

-476 HGAYEVNRLL
+476 HGPYEVNRLL
-486 HWDQVDNWI
+486 HWDQLDNWI

-523 LQPPDCLTCPALM
+523 LRPPDCLTCPAVS
-536 QRHDGYDE
+536 QSAEGYDE

-556 WDDDWEDSEEAD
+556 WDDDWEDSEEAE
-568 ALPAPPPALPVEQ
+568 AQPPQPALPVEQ
-581 QRQSHG
+581 QPAGRGQS
-587 HGNGGA
+587 A
-593 AVPPPPSD
+593 PLPPPPSD
-601 CLYHEAQFPLSL
+601 CLYHEAKFPIS
-613 RARFVLVECLGPVV
+613 RQAKYVLIDCLGPVV
-627 PSSTIYGLKTAATEA
+627 PTSILYGLKAAA
-642 KAKRKSAP
+642 ADSVKAKRHSTQQEEPPTEGGDEK
-650 AEHEADQ
+650 
-657 AEDAAEEQF
+657 AAE
-666 GVEPKSQFLELLFTV
+666 EPKSQYLELLVIV

-689 KMAKVA
+689 KMAKTA
-695 LPQMKTFPVMI
+695 MPQIKTFPVMI

-713 VRLFLPPVLREDEI
+713 VRLYLPPVLREDEI

-746 DRWHVDWNTYL
+746 DHWHVDWNTYL
-757 AGSKDYIVIEIDGRG
+757 AGSKDYIVVEIDGRG
-772 SSGQGY
+772 SAGQGY

-804 DNLHFIDARRMG
+804 DNLHFIDSRRMG

-887 ERQFLLVHGTA
+887 DRQFLLVHGTA

-910 ARALTSK
+910 ARSLTSK

-951 FKKLLDQQQQ
+951 FKKLIDQQQQ

-977 G
+977 R

>member
-69 YVPQRANGSWIDAEE
+69 YMPQHANGSWIDGEE

-99 ANRTERVLMSNMTFK
+99 ANRSERVLMSNVTFK
-114 NLAPFTFSLS
+114 TLAPFTFTIS
-124 ADRRYLLLA
+124 ADKRYLLLA

-148 TLFDIHT
+148 TLYDIQT
-155 SETVRLRHNQLH
+155 SESIKLRHSPHQ

-176 RFTGAGNALIWVH
+176 RFSPRGNGLVWVQS
-189 NYDIYYRQEVR
+189 YDIYYRKEAR
-200 ATHAY
+200 GTTAH
-205 RISHDAVPG
+205 RITHDAVPG

-228 ILHANNAVW
+228 ILHANNAIW
-237 LSENAQL
+237 LSDTGQL
-244 LLYASFNDT
+244 MLYATFNDT

-261 WYGTTSGGGAGGAA
+261 WYGTTGPSGGAASAAAAAGAAGTPGGSGGSSSSGGG
-275 TSAAGSSAGHSAG
+275 S
-288 NAGNAGGAAGGTNPH
+288 NPY

-317 PGTQNPTVTLRVAD
+317 PGTQNPTITLRVAD
-331 LTDPQK
+331 LKDPK
-337 IHTTDLKPPKII
+337 KVHITNLRPPQII
-349 QHECVFHAFIHFL
+349 ANE
-362 RFAKLFACI
+362 
-371 SPSSRRD
+371 D

-386 VSATQIAVVWLNR
+386 VSGTEIAVVWLNR

-409 RSPQFVCIETHR
+409 KSPSFECIETHR

-431 TVSVPLFAANASLYV
+431 TVSVPLFAANGSIYV
-446 AISPLRDGSFGYF
+446 AISPLRDGLFGYF

-476 HGAYEVNRLL
+476 HGPYEVNRLL
-486 HWDQVDNWI
+486 HWDQLDNWI

-523 LQPPDCLTCPALM
+523 LHTPDCLTCPALM
-536 QRHDGYDE
+536 QRSDSYEE

-556 WDDDWEDSEEAD
+556 WDDDWEDSEEVEAQ
-568 ALPAPPPALPVEQ
+568 APPPAMPLEQ
-581 QRQSHG
+581 QPRPGRGQRPPL
-587 HGNGGA
+587 
-593 AVPPPPSD
+593 PPPPSD
-601 CLYHEAQFPLSL
+601 CLYHEAQFPITLQ
-613 RARFVLVECLGPVV
+613 ARYVLVECLGPVV
-627 PSSTIYGLKTAATEA
+627 PTSIIYGLKSSISSSSKVNRQSTQQEEPPTEGGEE
-642 KAKRKSAP
+642 KA
-650 AEHEADQ
+650 D
-657 AEDAAEEQF
+657 
-666 GVEPKSQFLELLFTV
+666 VEPKSQFLELLVTI

-689 KMAKVA
+689 KMAKTA

-713 VRLFLPPVLREDEI
+713 VRLYLPPVLREDEI

-739 PGSQLVT
+739 PGTQLVT

-757 AGSKDYIVIEIDGRG
+757 AGSKDYIVVEIDGRG
-772 SSGQGY
+772 SAGQGY

-804 DNLHFIDARRMG
+804 DNLHFIDSRRMG

-829 ALAGQQSIFQCGI
+829 ALAGQQDIFQCGI

-887 ERQFLLVHGTA
+887 DRQFLLVHGTA

-910 ARALTSK
+910 ARSLTSK

-951 FKKLLDQQQQ
+951 FKKLIDQQQQ

-977 G
+977 R

>member
-1 MPEQDN
+1 M
-7 YDDELVSSNP
+7 LVSSNP

-114 NLAPFTFSLS
+114 NLSPFTFSIS
-124 ADRRYLLLA
+124 ADKRYLLLA

-148 TLFDIHT
+148 TLYDIHT
-155 SETVRLRHNQLH
+155 SETVKLRNIQLQ

-176 RFTGAGNALIWVH
+176 SFTGAGNALIWVY

-205 RISHDAVPG
+205 RITHDAVPG
-214 VVYNGIPDWLYEEE
+214 IVYNGIPDWLYEEE
-228 ILHANNAVW
+228 ILHANNAIWV
-237 LSENAQL
+237 SDDGQR

-261 WYGTTSGGGAGGAA
+261 WYGTTSAGTAGGAA
-275 TSAAGSSAGHSAG
+275 TGGSSNSASG
-288 NAGNAGGAAGGTNPH
+288 SGGGSGSGSGSNGGIAGGTNPH

-317 PGTQNPTVTLRVAD
+317 PGTPNPTFALRVAD
-331 LTDPQK
+331 LSDPLK
-337 IHTTDLKPPKII
+337 IHITDLKPPTII
-349 QHECVFHAFIHFL
+349 QNE
-362 RFAKLFACI
+362 
-371 SPSSRRD
+371 D

-386 VSATQIAVVWLNR
+386 VSGTEIAVVWLNR

-409 RSPQFVCIETHR
+409 RSPSFECIETHR

-476 HGAYEVNRLL
+476 HGPYEVNRLL
-486 HWDQVDNWI
+486 HWDQLDNWI

-514 ALPARQGQA
+514 ALPARQGQG
-523 LQPPDCLTCPALM
+523 LPMPDCLTCPALM
-536 QRHDGYDE
+536 QRNDGYDE

-556 WDDDWEDSEEAD
+556 WDDDWEDSEESE
-568 ALPAPPPALPVEQ
+568 ALPPAPPLPVEQ
-581 QRQSHG
+581 QRQGHG
-587 HGNGGA
+587 HGSA
-593 AVPPPPSD
+593 PPPPPSD
-601 CLYHEAQFPLSL
+601 CLYHEAQFPPSL
-613 RARFVLVECLGPVV
+613 RARYVLVECLGPMV
-627 PSSTIYGLKTAATEA
+627 PSSTIYALKVAGAH
-642 KAKRKSAP
+642 KAKRQNTPQEQLESETEAP
-650 AEHEADQ
+650 EKL
-657 AEDAAEEQF
+657 
-666 GVEPKSQFLELLFTV
+666 VEPKSQFLELLFTI
-681 QNNTRLKE
+681 QNNTRLKD

-695 LPQMKTFPVMI
+695 LPQVKTFPVMI

-713 VRLFLPPVLREDEI
+713 VRLYLPPVLREDEI

-757 AGSKDYIVIEIDGRG
+757 SGNKDYIVIEIDGRG

-804 DNLHFIDARRMG
+804 DNLHFIDSRRMG

-863 FPNVTDNYKG
+863 FPNITDNYKG

-887 ERQFLLVHGTA
+887 DRQFLLVHGTA

-910 ARALTSK
+910 SRALTSK

-941 RSMTAFFEDC
+941 RSMTAFFDDC
-951 FKKLLDQQQQ
+951 FKKLVPPESKAGLGNGGDMQQQ
-961 NQTDS
+961 
-966 MDFLDFHSFYG
+966 
-977 G
+977 

>member
-69 YVPQRANGSWIDAEE
+69 YMPQHANGSWIDGEE

-99 ANRTERVLMSNMTFK
+99 ANRTERILMSNVTFK
-114 NLAPFTFSLS
+114 TLAPFTFTIS
-124 ADRRYLLLA
+124 ADKRYLLLA

-148 TLFDIHT
+148 TLYDIQT
-155 SETVRLRHNQLH
+155 SESIKLRHSPHQ

-176 RFTGAGNALIWVH
+176 RFSPRGNGLVWVH
-189 NYDIYYRQEVR
+189 SYDIYYRKEAR
-200 ATHAY
+200 GTTAH
-205 RISHDAVPG
+205 RITHDAVPG

-228 ILHANNAVW
+228 ILHANNAIW
-237 LSENAQL
+237 MSDTGQL
-244 LLYASFNDT
+244 MLYATFNDT
-253 HVQEQHFA
+253 NVQEQHFA
-261 WYGTTSGGGAGGAA
+261 WYGTTGPSASGAAAAATGTPGASGASSSGGG
-275 TSAAGSSAGHSAG
+275 S
-288 NAGNAGGAAGGTNPH
+288 NPY

-317 PGTQNPTVTLRVAD
+317 PGTQNPTVTLRVVD
-331 LTDPQK
+331 LNDPK
-337 IHTTDLKPPKII
+337 KVHITSLRPPQII
-349 QHECVFHAFIHFL
+349 ANE
-362 RFAKLFACI
+362 
-371 SPSSRRD
+371 D

-386 VSATQIAVVWLNR
+386 VSGTEIAVVWLNR

-409 RSPQFVCIETHR
+409 KSPSFECIETHR

-431 TVSVPLFAANASLYV
+431 TVAVPLFAANGSIYV
-446 AISPLRDGSFGYF
+446 AISPLRDGLFGYF

-486 HWDQVDNWI
+486 HWDQLDNWI

-523 LQPPDCLTCPALM
+523 LHTPDCITCPALM
-536 QRHDGYDE
+536 QRSDSYEE

-556 WDDDWEDSEEAD
+556 WDDDWEDSEEVEAQ
-568 ALPAPPPALPVEQ
+568 APPPAMPLEQ
-581 QRQSHG
+581 QPRPGRGQRPPL
-587 HGNGGA
+587 
-593 AVPPPPSD
+593 PPPPSD
-601 CLYHEAQFPLSL
+601 CLYHEAQFPITLQ
-613 RARFVLVECLGPVV
+613 ARYVLVECLGPVV
-627 PSSTIYGLKTAATEA
+627 PTSIIYGLKSANSPPTSAKVKRQSTQQEEPPTEGGEQ
-642 KAKRKSAP
+642 K
-650 AEHEADQ
+650 
-657 AEDAAEEQF
+657 AED
-666 GVEPKSQFLELLFTV
+666 EPKSQFLELLVTI

-689 KMAKVA
+689 KMAKTA
-695 LPQMKTFPVMI
+695 LPQVKTFPVMI

-713 VRLFLPPVLREDEI
+713 VRLYLPPVLREDEI

-739 PGSQLVT
+739 PGTQLVT

-757 AGSKDYIVIEIDGRG
+757 SGSKDYIVVEIDGRG
-772 SSGQGY
+772 SAGQGY

-804 DNLHFIDARRMG
+804 DNLHFIDSRRMG

-829 ALAGQQSIFQCGI
+829 ALAGQQDIFQCGI

-887 ERQFLLVHGTA
+887 DRQFLLVHGTA

-910 ARALTSK
+910 ARSLTSK

-951 FKKLLDQQQQ
+951 FKKLVPPESKAGLGNGGDMQQ
-961 NQTDS
+961 
-966 MDFLDFHSFYG
+966 
-977 G
+977 

>member
-1 MPEQDN
+1 MTRVRRIV
-7 YDDELVSSNP
+7 LVSSNP

-69 YVPQRANGSWIDAEE
+69 YMPQHANGSWIDGEE

-99 ANRTERVLMSNMTFK
+99 ANRSERVLMSNVTFK
-114 NLAPFTFSLS
+114 TLAPFTFTIS
-124 ADRRYLLLA
+124 ADKRYLLLA

-148 TLFDIHT
+148 TLYDIQT
-155 SETVRLRHNQLH
+155 SESIKLRHSPHQ

-176 RFTGAGNALIWVH
+176 RFSPRGNGLVWVH
-189 NYDIYYRQEVR
+189 SYDIYYRKEAR
-200 ATHAY
+200 GTTAH
-205 RISHDAVPG
+205 RITHDAVPG

-228 ILHANNAVW
+228 ILHANNAIW
-237 LSENAQL
+237 MSDTGQL
-244 LLYASFNDT
+244 MLYATFNDT

-261 WYGTTSGGGAGGAA
+261 WYGTTGPSSGGAAAAAAAASGTPAGSGGSSSGGG
-275 TSAAGSSAGHSAG
+275 S
-288 NAGNAGGAAGGTNPH
+288 NPY

-317 PGTQNPTVTLRVAD
+317 PGTQNPTVTLRVV
-331 LTDPQK
+331 
-337 IHTTDLKPPKII
+337 DLKDPKKVHITNLRPPQII
-349 QHECVFHAFIHFL
+349 ANE
-362 RFAKLFACI
+362 
-371 SPSSRRD
+371 D

-386 VSATQIAVVWLNR
+386 VSGTEIAVVWLNR

-409 RSPQFVCIETHR
+409 KSPSFECIETHR

-431 TVSVPLFAANASLYV
+431 TVSVPLFAANGSIYV
-446 AISPLRDGSFGYF
+446 AISPLRDGLFGYF

-476 HGAYEVNRLL
+476 HGPYEVNRLL
-486 HWDQVDNWI
+486 HWDQLDNWI

-523 LQPPDCLTCPALM
+523 LHPPDCLTCPALM
-536 QRHDGYDE
+536 QRSDGYEE

-556 WDDDWEDSEEAD
+556 WDDDWEDSEEVEAQ
-568 ALPAPPPALPVEQ
+568 APPPAMPLEQ
-581 QRQSHG
+581 QPRPGRGQSPPL
-587 HGNGGA
+587 
-593 AVPPPPSD
+593 PPPPSD
-601 CLYHEAQFPLSL
+601 CLYHEAQFPITLQ
-613 RARFVLVECLGPVV
+613 ARYVLVECLGPVV
-627 PSSTIYGLKTAATEA
+627 PTSIIYGLKSSIPSSPKGTRQSTQQEGPPTEGG
-642 KAKRKSAP
+642 
-650 AEHEADQ
+650 
-657 AEDAAEEQF
+657 EENVE
-666 GVEPKSQFLELLFTV
+666 VEPKSQFLELLVTI

-689 KMAKVA
+689 KMAKTA
-695 LPQMKTFPVMI
+695 LPQVKTFPVMI

-713 VRLFLPPVLREDEI
+713 VRLYLPPVLREDEI

-739 PGSQLVT
+739 PGTQLVT

-757 AGSKDYIVIEIDGRG
+757 AGSKDYIVVEIDGRG
-772 SSGQGY
+772 SAGQGY

-804 DNLHFIDARRMG
+804 DNLHFIDSRRMG

-829 ALAGQQSIFQCGI
+829 ALAGQQDIFQCGI

-887 ERQFLLVHGTA
+887 DRQFLLVHGTA

-910 ARALTSK
+910 ARSLTSK

-951 FKKLLDQQQQ
+951 FKKLIDQQQQ

-977 G
+977 R

>member
-1 MPEQDN
+1 VPSDYFSSYSAQ
-7 YDDELVSSNP
+7 LVSSNP

-69 YVPQRANGSWIDAEE
+69 FTPQNANGSWIDGESF

-99 ANRTERVLMSNMTFK
+99 ANRSERVLMSNVTFK
-114 NLAPFTFSLS
+114 TLAPFTFTIS
-124 ADRRYLLLA
+124 ADKRYLLLA

-148 TLFDIHT
+148 TLYDIQT
-155 SETVRLRHNQLH
+155 SESIKLRHSQH
-167 DEWPYLHYA
+167 QDEWPYLHFA
-176 RFTGAGNALIWVH
+176 RFTPAGNAMVWVQG
-189 NYDIYYRQEVR
+189 YDIYYRTEVR
-200 ATHAY
+200 SPTVH
-205 RISHDAVPG
+205 RITHDAVPG

-228 ILHANNAVW
+228 ILHANNAIW
-237 LSENAQL
+237 MSDNGQL
-244 LLYASFNDT
+244 MLYATFNDT

-261 WYGTTSGGGAGGAA
+261 WYGTTGSSGGAAAAAAAAAAAGGGGGAGTG
-275 TSAAGSSAGHSAG
+275 GNGGSAGTS
-288 NAGNAGGAAGGTNPH
+288 NPH

-331 LTDPQK
+331 LKDPQK
-337 IHTTDLKPPKII
+337 VHITDLRPPQILA
-349 QHECVFHAFIHFL
+349 HE
-362 RFAKLFACI
+362 
-371 SPSSRRD
+371 D

-386 VSATQIAVVWLNR
+386 VSHSKIAVVWLNR

-409 RSPQFVCIETHR
+409 KAPAFECIETHR

-431 TVSVPLFAANASLYV
+431 TVTVPLFATNASIYV
-446 AISPLRDGSFGYF
+446 AISPLRDGLFGYF

-476 HGAYEVNRLL
+476 HGPYEVNRLL
-486 HWDQVDNWI
+486 HWDQLDNWI

-536 QRHDGYDE
+536 QQAEGYEE

-556 WDDDWEDSEEAD
+556 WDDDWEDSEETEAQ
-568 ALPAPPPALPVEQ
+568 LPPQPALPVEQ
-581 QRQSHG
+581 QRPGRGQS
-587 HGNGGA
+587 A
-593 AVPPPPSD
+593 PLPPPPSD
-601 CLYHEAQFPLSL
+601 CLYHEAQFPPSR
-613 RARFVLVECLGPVV
+613 RAKYVLVDCLGPVV
-627 PSSTIYGLKTAATEA
+627 PTSIIYGLKSSTPSKVKRQSTQQEEPPTEGGGE
-642 KAKRKSAP
+642 KVT
-650 AEHEADQ
+650 E
-657 AEDAAEEQF
+657 
-666 GVEPKSQFLELLFTV
+666 EPKSQFLELLVTV

-689 KMAKVA
+689 KMAKTA
-695 LPQMKTFPVMI
+695 MPQVKTFPVMI

-713 VRLFLPPVLREDEI
+713 VRLYLPPVLREDEI

-757 AGSKDYIVIEIDGRG
+757 AGSKDYIVVEIDGRG
-772 SSGQGY
+772 SAGQGY

-804 DNLHFIDARRMG
+804 DNLHFIDSRRMG

-887 ERQFLLVHGTA
+887 DRQFLLVHGTA

-910 ARALTSK
+910 ARSLTSK

-951 FKKLLDQQQQ
+951 FKKLIDQQQQ

-977 G
+977 R

>member
-69 YVPQRANGSWIDAEE
+69 YIPQRANGSWIDAEE

-114 NLAPFTFSLS
+114 TLAPFSFSLS
-124 ADRRYLLLA
+124 PDKRYLLLA
-133 QNVVKLFRHSYLAQY
+133 QNVAKLFRHSYLAQY
-148 TLFDIHT
+148 TLYDIHT
-155 SETVRLRHNQLH
+155 SETVKLRNNQLQ
-167 DEWPYLHYA
+167 DEWPYMHYA
-176 RFTGAGNALIWVH
+176 RFTGAGNALIWVF

-200 ATHAY
+200 ATHIY
-205 RISHDAVPG
+205 RITHDAVPG

-237 LSENAQL
+237 VSDNGQL
-244 LLYASFNDT
+244 LLFGSFNDT
-253 HVQEQHFA
+253 NVLEQHFA
-261 WYGTTSGGGAGGAA
+261 WYGTTSAGPAGGSGTGGSGSSGGGGGGTGTGGGGDSGNTAGGA
-275 TSAAGSSAGHSAG
+275 
-288 NAGNAGGAAGGTNPH
+288 NPH

-317 PGTQNPTVTLRVAD
+317 PGTQNPTVKLRVAD

-337 IHTTDLKPPKII
+337 IHITDLKPPKII
-349 QHECVFHAFIHFL
+349 QNE
-362 RFAKLFACI
+362 
-371 SPSSRRD
+371 D

-386 VSATQIAVVWLNR
+386 VSATEIAVVWLNR

-409 RSPQFVCIETHR
+409 RSPSFACIETHR

-476 HGAYEVNRLL
+476 HGPYEVNRLL
-486 HWDQVDNWI
+486 HWDQLDNWI

-523 LQPPDCLTCPALM
+523 LQTPDCLTCPALM
-536 QRHDGYDE
+536 QRNDGYDE

-556 WDDDWEDSEEAD
+556 WDDDWEDSEESE
-568 ALPAPPPALPVEQ
+568 ALPPSPALPVEQ
-581 QRQSHG
+581 QRPGHG
-587 HGNGGA
+587 HGTA
-593 AVPPPPSD
+593 PPPPPSD

-613 RARFVLVECLGPVV
+613 RARYVLIECLGPVV
-627 PSSTIYGLKTAATEA
+627 PSTTIYGLKNADAP
-642 KAKRKSAP
+642 KAKRQSDPQEQLETETETEAP
-650 AEHEADQ
+650 DELI
-657 AEDAAEEQF
+657 
-666 GVEPKSQFLELLFTV
+666 EPKSQFMELLFTV

-695 LPQMKTFPVMI
+695 LPQVKTFPVMI

-713 VRLFLPPVLREDEI
+713 VRLYLPPVLREDEI

-739 PGSQLVT
+739 PGTQLVT

-757 AGSKDYIVIEIDGRG
+757 AGNKDYIVIEIDGRG

-848 NWKLYDSTYAERYLS
+848 NWKLYDSTYAERFLS

-887 ERQFLLVHGTA
+887 DRQFLLVHGTA

>member
-99 ANRTERVLMSNMTFK
+99 ANRSERVLMSNVTFK
-114 NLAPFTFSLS
+114 NLAPLSFSIS
-124 ADRRYLLLA
+124 ADKRYLLLT
-133 QNVVKLFRHSYLAQY
+133 QNVVKLFRHSFLAQY
-148 TLFDIHT
+148 TLYDIQT
-155 SETVRLRHNQLH
+155 SESIKLRQQQPPQQE
-167 DEWPYLHYA
+167 DWPYMHYA
-176 RFTGAGNALIWVH
+176 RFGTTGNSLIWVH
-189 NYDIYYRQEVR
+189 NYDIYYRPEAR
-200 ATHAY
+200 GTHNY
-205 RISHDAVPG
+205 RITHDAVPG

-228 ILHANNAVW
+228 LLHENNAIW
-237 LSENAQL
+237 LSSDGSR

-261 WYGTTSGGGAGGAA
+261 WYGTSSAPHTPGSGSKEHAGGAA
-275 TSAAGSSAGHSAG
+275 
-288 NAGNAGGAAGGTNPH
+288 AGGGGVGANPH
-303 ANLYPEIRSLRYPK
+303 ASLYPEIRSLRYPK
-317 PGTQNPTVTLRVAD
+317 PGTQNPTVTLRVVDLAD
-331 LTDPQK
+331 PAKLR
-337 IHTTDLKPPKII
+337 TTDLTPPQII
-349 QHECVFHAFIHFL
+349 QNT
-362 RFAKLFACI
+362 
-371 SPSSRRD
+371 D
-378 HYFSSASW
+378 HYFASASW
-386 VSATQIAVVWLNR
+386 VSATQVAVVWLNR
-399 PQNISVVSVC
+399 PQNISAVSVC
-409 RSPQFVCIETHR
+409 KSPSFECEETHR

-431 TVSVPLFAANASLYV
+431 TVAVPLFAANGSVYV
-446 AISPLRDGSFGYF
+446 AISPMRDGSFGYF
-459 RHIVHVDIDNN
+459 RHIVRVDVDNN

-476 HGAYEVNRLL
+476 HGPYEVNRLL

-495 YFLGTPERLPS
+495 YFLGTPERHPS

-523 LQPPDCLTCPALM
+523 LHTPDCLTCPA
-536 QRHDGYDE
+536 QKENSDNAE
-544 GHTKSP
+544 EEQNQTKPP

-556 WDDDWEDSEEAD
+556 WDDDWEESEESD
-568 ALPAPPPALPVEQ
+568 AVPPPPALPSTSGTRGRGSLPAQ
-581 QRQSHG
+581 
-587 HGNGGA
+587 
-593 AVPPPPSD
+593 PLLD
-601 CLYHEAQFPLSL
+601 CLYHEAEFPHALQ
-613 RARFVLVECLGPVV
+613 ARYVLIECQGPVV
-627 PSSTIYGLKTAATEA
+627 PNSIIYGIKSSAGP
-642 KAKRKSAP
+642 KAKRQQQQP
-650 AEHEADQ
+650 AQGEPA
-657 AEDAAEEQF
+657 AAE
-666 GVEPKSQFLELLFTV
+666 VKEPKLKFLELLVTV

-689 KMAKVA
+689 KIAKVA
-695 LPQMKTFPVMI
+695 LPQIRSFPVMI
-706 SGGYHAQ
+706 SGGFHAQ
-713 VRLFLPPVLREDEI
+713 VRLYFPPVLREDEI

-739 PGSQLVT
+739 PGTQLVT

-757 AGSKDYIVIEIDGRG
+757 SGSKDYIVMEIDARG
-772 SSGQGY
+772 SAGQGY

-804 DNLHFIDARRMG
+804 DNLHFIDSRRMG

-829 ALAGQQSIFQCGI
+829 ALASQQSIFQCGI

-873 YEESDLSKYVDNLR
+873 YEESDLTKFVDNLR
-887 ERQFLLVHGTA
+887 ERQYLLVHGTA

-910 ARALTSK
+910 ARALTNK

-931 SLSGVKRHLY
+931 SLAGVKRHLY

-961 NQTDS
+961 NQSDT

>member
-64 IVDGL
+64 IVDGVFL
-69 YVPQRANGSWIDAEE
+69 PQHSNGSWIDGEE

-93 ICLLNA
+93 ICLLSA
-99 ANRTERVLMSNMTFK
+99 ANRSERVLMSNVTFK
-114 NLAPFTFSLS
+114 TLAPFTFTIS
-124 ADRRYLLLA
+124 ADKRYLLLA

-148 TLFDIHT
+148 TLYDIQT
-155 SETVRLRHNQLH
+155 SESIKLRHSPHL
-167 DEWPYLHYA
+167 DDWPYLLYA
-176 RFTGAGNALIWVH
+176 RFTPAGNALVWVQ
-189 NYDIYYRQEVR
+189 NYDIYFREEVR
-200 ATHAY
+200 SPAVH
-205 RISHDAVPG
+205 RITHDAVPG

-228 ILHANNAVW
+228 ILHANNAIW
-237 LSENAQL
+237 MSDNGQL
-244 LLYASFNDT
+244 MLYATFNDT

-261 WYGTTSGGGAGGAA
+261 WYGTTGPSGGAAAAAAAAAGGGGAG
-275 TSAAGSSAGHSAG
+275 AGSGG
-288 NAGNAGGAAGGTNPH
+288 GGAGASSSGSHPH

-331 LTDPQK
+331 LKDPQNVR
-337 IHTTDLKPPKII
+337 TTDLHPPQILA
-349 QHECVFHAFIHFL
+349 HE
-362 RFAKLFACI
+362 
-371 SPSSRRD
+371 D

-386 VSATQIAVVWLNR
+386 VSHSKIAVVWLNR

-409 RSPQFVCIETHR
+409 KAPSFECIETHR

-431 TVSVPLFAANASLYV
+431 TVAVPLFAANASIYV
-446 AISPLRDGSFGYF
+446 AISPLRDGLFGYF
-459 RHIVHVDIDNN
+459 RHIVHVDIDKN

-476 HGAYEVNRLL
+476 HGPYEVNRLL
-486 HWDQVDNWI
+486 HWDQLDNWI

-523 LQPPDCLTCPALM
+523 LHSPDCLTCPAVT
-536 QRHDGYDE
+536 QWAEGYDE

-556 WDDDWEDSEEAD
+556 WDDDWEDSEEAE
-568 ALPAPPPALPVEQ
+568 AQPPQPALPVEQ
-581 QRQSHG
+581 QQPGRGQS
-587 HGNGGA
+587 A
-593 AVPPPPSD
+593 PLPPPPSD
-601 CLYHEAQFPLSL
+601 CLFHEAQFPLS
-613 RARFVLVECLGPVV
+613 RQAKYVLVDCLGPVV
-627 PSSTIYGLKTAATEA
+627 PTSIIYGLKSTAPEAAKVRRRSTQQEVPPTEGGGE
-642 KAKRKSAP
+642 KGP
-650 AEHEADQ
+650 E
-657 AEDAAEEQF
+657 
-666 GVEPKSQFLELLFTV
+666 EPKSQFLELLVTV

-689 KMAKVA
+689 KMAKTA
-695 LPQMKTFPVMI
+695 MPQIKTFPVMI

-757 AGSKDYIVIEIDGRG
+757 AGSKDYIVVEIDGRG
-772 SSGQGY
+772 SAGQGY

-804 DNLHFIDARRMG
+804 DNLHFIDSRRMG

-887 ERQFLLVHGTA
+887 DRQFLLIHGTA

-910 ARALTSK
+910 ARSLTSK

-951 FKKLLDQQQQ
+951 FKKLIDQQQQ
-961 NQTDS
+961 NQSDS

-977 G
+977 R